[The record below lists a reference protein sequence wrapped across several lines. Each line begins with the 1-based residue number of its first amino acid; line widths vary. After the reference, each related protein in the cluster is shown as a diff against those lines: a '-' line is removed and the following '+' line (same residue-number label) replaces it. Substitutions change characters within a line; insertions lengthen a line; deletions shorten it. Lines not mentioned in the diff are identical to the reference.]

1 MIQSDTEDIEQI
13 RARIQKMSDAELRE
27 YGRAAAHMADLRK
40 NHGKPNPAFKIQLDE
55 ARAEWSRRHP
65 AKSKRAA
72 RNLRLP
78 DL

>member
-1 MIQSDTEDIEQI
+1 MIQTDSDDIEQI
-13 RARIQKMSDAELRE
+13 RERLSKMSDLELRE
-27 YGRAAAHMADLRK
+27 YGRAAAHMADPRK
-40 NHGKPNPAFKIQLDE
+40 NHGNPNPAFKIQLEE

-78 DL
+78 NL

>member
-1 MIQSDTEDIEQI
+1 MIQSDPEDLEAI

-27 YGRAAAHMADLRK
+27 YGRAAAHMADPRK
-40 NHGKPNPAFKIQLDE
+40 NHGKPNPAFKIQLEE

-72 RNLRLP
+72 RNLRLS